1 MTISA
6 ISNNLQP
13 FQNTNLQKPTNLQN
27 NLQQFQ
33 QQFQQLGT
41 DLQSGNLSAAQT
53 DLTSLQQLGGP
64 GLSTSNPNNPISQS
78 FSQLSE
84 QLQSGNISGAEQD
97 YSSLKQDFQSID
109 AHFHHKPGVSGS
121 PATPVMGNPATPAN
135 GSPSNPIMGSLLQD
149 LQSSTAQQAYSG
161 LQLNML
167 QPFGAGGL
175 AAEAAQTA
183 LNGISLMV

>member
-6 ISNNLQP
+6 ISNNLQS

-33 QQFQQLGT
+33 QTFQQLGT

-64 GLSTSNPNNPISQS
+64 ASTTSNPNNPISQS

-84 QLQSGNISGAEQD
+84 QLKSGNLSGAEQD

-109 AHFHHKPGVSGS
+109 AHFHHKPEVNGS
-121 PATPVMGNPATPAN
+121 PATPVT
-135 GSPSNPIMGSLLQD
+135 GSLFQD
-149 LQSSTAQQAYSG
+149 LQSSTAQQAYNG

-167 QPFGAGGL
+167 QPFSAGGL

-183 LNGISLMV
+183 LSGFSLMV